1 MILNINFTKK
11 FEDSFRHDVKLSNYS
26 WFNLGGNA
34 EYFYKAKDEKQLI
47 EFLQEAK
54 KQNLKITILG
64 AGSNTLFRDK
74 GVKGAVIKLGNE
86 FSYTKLI
93 NKNILDV
100 GAATLDRKVAN
111 YAKENNIGNFE
122 FLSCIPGSVGGAI
135 AMNSGCYENDISK
148 ILISIRAIDKKKL
161 SVIEIK
167 KEDIK
172 FSYRGT
178 DLPNNLIIISAKF
191 QGALCA
197 KEKIE
202 KKQSDFIEKK
212 KLSQPSQI
220 KTCGSTFKNPSNN
233 KAWKLIK
240 ESGCQGMTEGD
251 AYISEKHCNFFV
263 NKGKATSN
271 DVENLIKKAGCDE
284 FREGD
289 AMISQKHCNFFVNN
303 GNAKSSD
310 IENLIDKV
318 KKKVQEKTGADLEL
332 EIKIVGEK

>member
-1 MILNINFTKK
+1 MKLDINFKKK
-11 FEDSFRHDVKLSNYS
+11 FEDNFSYNVNLSNYS

-34 EYFYKAKDEKQLI
+34 EFFFKAKDKKQLI
-47 EFLQEAK
+47 EFLREAK
-54 KQNLKITILG
+54 NKNLKTTILG
-64 AGSNTLFRDK
+64 AGSNTLFRDN
-74 GVKGAVIKLGNE
+74 GVKGVVIKLGNE
-86 FSYTKLI
+86 FSYTKLV

-111 YAKENNIGNFE
+111 YAKENNVGNLE

-135 AMNSGCYENDISK
+135 VMNSGCYENDISK
-148 ILISIRAIDKKKL
+148 VLISIQAIDKNKL

-178 DLPNNLIIISAKF
+178 DLPNDLIIISAKLK
-191 QGALCA
+191 GIEGV

-202 KKQSDFIEKK
+202 KKQSDFIKK
-212 KLSQPSQI
+212 KKNSQPSQI
-220 KTCGSTFKNPSNN
+220 KTCGSTFKNVNKN
-233 KAWKLIK
+233 KKAWMLIK
-240 ESGCQGMTEGD
+240 E
-251 AYISEKHCNFFV
+251 
-263 NKGKATSN
+263 
-271 DVENLIKKAGCDE
+271 AGCEDY
-284 FREGD
+284 REGD

-310 IENLIDKV
+310 IENLINKV
-318 KKKVQEKTGADLEL
+318 KKKVQEKTGVDLDL